1 VWVAAAGRGS
11 KPERDRF
18 VTTRHFA
25 ADPATYLASRNFA
38 REGFPML
45 RKALLL
51 PLLLT
56 ALASPAAATL
66 LEVTITG
73 TIAGGGDQDGS
84 VFGLGP
90 NGNPA
95 GLPITIV
102 FLIDTAKAP
111 ADSSPASTFG
121 NYDSQIYNGNTDPS
135 RNFIQA
141 TWLINGIAR
150 TSFQPNRDQIDQVI
164 INDGVQPG
172 GTDDYR
178 IRDGSY
184 DGTLTTNDRLFYVTI
199 TAFVS
204 STNLFTGDVLEQ
216 PLGSLNAQGTSQS
229 CGQCAGFWED
239 HTNGKS
245 ERASWYLS
253 QTGLAIS
260 YRVVPEP
267 SFALLLG
274 ASALAFALRP
284 KC

>member
-1 VWVAAAGRGS
+1 M
-11 KPERDRF
+11 
-18 VTTRHFA
+18 RHFRA
-25 ADPATYLASRNFA
+25 GPATYLAPRNFA
-38 REGFPML
+38 RERFPML
-45 RKALLL
+45 RKLLLL
-51 PLLLT
+51 PLFLA

-66 LEVTITG
+66 LEVTVTG
-73 TIAGGGDQDGS
+73 TIAGGNDLDGS
-84 VFGLGP
+84 VFGLGA

-95 GLPITIV
+95 GLSVAIV
-102 FLIDTAKAP
+102 FVIDTTKAP
-111 ADSSPASTFG
+111 ADSFPASNFG
-121 NYDSQIYNGNTDPS
+121 NYDSQIYNGGTDAR

-141 TWLINGIAR
+141 TWMINGIAR

-184 DGTLTTNDRLFYVTI
+184 DGSLTTNDRLFYVTI

-204 STNLFTGDVLEQ
+204 ATNLFTGDVLEQ

-239 HTNGKS
+239 HTNGKN
-245 ERASWYLS
+245 EQANWYLS

-267 SFALLLG
+267 ALAGLLG
-274 ASALAFALRP
+274 AGALGFALRRRIAARSGAAANLR
-284 KC
+284 